1 MVKNTRHSLF
11 SLRDMTLFAV
21 IWFTALMLNY
31 VYFDIFDQQSL
42 FDGNYHL
49 KNFVFDILSMMVFI
63 GVSLTLNRVLIRI

>member
-1 MVKNTRHSLF
+1 MVKNTRYSLF

-21 IWFTALMLNY
+21 IWFTALMLSY

>member
-1 MVKNTRHSLF
+1 
-11 SLRDMTLFAV
+11 MTLFAV

-49 KNFVFDILSMMVFI
+49 NNFVFDILSMMVFI

>member
-11 SLRDMTLFAV
+11 SLRDMKLFAV
-21 IWFTALMLNY
+21 IWFTALMLSY

>member
-1 MVKNTRHSLF
+1 MIKNTRHSLF

-21 IWFTALMLNY
+21 IWFTALMLSY

>member
-11 SLRDMTLFAV
+11 SLRDMKLFAV
-21 IWFTALMLNY
+21 IWFTALILSY
-31 VYFDIFDQQSL
+31 VYFYIFDQQSL

>member
-1 MVKNTRHSLF
+1 MVKNTRYSLF

-49 KNFVFDILSMMVFI
+49 KNFVLDILSMMVFI

>member
-31 VYFDIFDQQSL
+31 VYFDIFDQ
-42 FDGNYHL
+42 
-49 KNFVFDILSMMVFI
+49 
-63 GVSLTLNRVLIRI
+63 

>member
-1 MVKNTRHSLF
+1 MVKNTRYSLF

-49 KNFVFDILSMMVFI
+49 KNFVFDILFMMVFI

>member
-11 SLRDMTLFAV
+11 SLRDMKLFAV

>member
-1 MVKNTRHSLF
+1 MVKNTRYSLF

>member
-11 SLRDMTLFAV
+11 SLRDMKLFAV
-21 IWFTALMLNY
+21 IWFTALMLSY
-31 VYFDIFDQQSL
+31 VYFYIFDQQSL